1 MARNQ
6 AKSGAGGAS
15 ARPGLACKDLAAGK
29 FVTVSANKCT
39 TDRSLADA
47 IWEIIAI
54 NEGHVLLN
62 FHGPGRPL
70 DPSRA
75 RRLVPLHEHDF
86 YDAGDL
92 ATALEPTAGGP
103 IATVVRIRE

>member
-1 MARNQ
+1 MT
-6 AKSGAGGAS
+6 GATAS
-15 ARPGLACKDLAAGK
+15 TTPPKTSTAAAVDYPE
-29 FVTVSANKCT
+29 F
-39 TDRSLADA
+39 
-47 IWEIIAI
+47 EIIAI
-54 NEGHVLLN
+54 NDGHVLLS

-92 ATALEPTAGGP
+92 ATALEPAAGGP
-103 IATVVRIRE
+103 IATVVRIRD